1 MDGDSNQHSASSTLE
16 IPPKGVIGAS
26 DELEESSSAVSE
38 SVSPKKIDTVNTLK
52 ETTENEARTEEQPPT
67 KRPKSD
73 LDDESGLGNVST
85 TSIAGTVSDI
95 IALKPK
101 DFTLDAEEL
110 KNALPRKFQRI
121 PIFIADYHND
131 VLEFIFRCLATR
143 HLPLENN
150 ILIHFDSHP
159 DMVISREIPASASF
173 DKETM
178 LAELS
183 IENWIMPACYAGH
196 FNRVIWLKNSWCQ
209 QIPIGKY
216 NFQIGHKN
224 DKISVDCPLDYFIS
238 EDTSSDSAPIDTAQF
253 IKEADGPNFVL
264 DIDLDFFSTSNPF
277 LEIYKD
283 ANCYKQLTDIF
294 HFEPEV
300 KDCGG
305 TTERRKLQLE
315 ALKKIFEHLEETRTL
330 DGLTPAPDPN
340 IIAPETYA
348 RIENLAKSLQKHY
361 ADDEI
366 DWLLIYDSGSTTDT
380 NGLPHHISTSKE
392 LEQYIGQFK
401 CLLQNLPSPP
411 VLITMACS
419 AEDDYCPKH
428 QVGVIQERVLQ
439 VLREVFGDRLHDKP
453 ILHYLD
459 EEWDVMQL

>member
-183 IENWIMPACYAGH
+183 IENWIMPACYAGKIKII
-196 FNRVIWLKNSWCQ
+196 VI
-209 QIPIGKY
+209 
-216 NFQIGHKN
+216 FQN
-224 DKISVDCPLDYFIS
+224 D
-238 EDTSSDSAPIDTAQF
+238 EM
-253 IKEADGPNFVL
+253 PN
-264 DIDLDFFSTSNPF
+264 
-277 LEIYKD
+277 
-283 ANCYKQLTDIF
+283 
-294 HFEPEV
+294 
-300 KDCGG
+300 
-305 TTERRKLQLE
+305 
-315 ALKKIFEHLEETRTL
+315 
-330 DGLTPAPDPN
+330 
-340 IIAPETYA
+340 
-348 RIENLAKSLQKHY
+348 
-361 ADDEI
+361 
-366 DWLLIYDSGSTTDT
+366 
-380 NGLPHHISTSKE
+380 
-392 LEQYIGQFK
+392 
-401 CLLQNLPSPP
+401 
-411 VLITMACS
+411 
-419 AEDDYCPKH
+419 
-428 QVGVIQERVLQ
+428 
-439 VLREVFGDRLHDKP
+439 
-453 ILHYLD
+453 
-459 EEWDVMQL
+459 